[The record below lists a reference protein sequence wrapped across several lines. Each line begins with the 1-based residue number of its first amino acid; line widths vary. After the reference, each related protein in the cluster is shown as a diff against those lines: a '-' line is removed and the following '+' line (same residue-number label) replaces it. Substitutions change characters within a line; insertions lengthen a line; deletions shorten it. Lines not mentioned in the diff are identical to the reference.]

1 LEPEEKTAPG
11 GLHAFT
17 TYNLHALNNAFAI
30 SVVLGL
36 IYLLESV
43 LGMTTESPYE
53 SIQPTL
59 SLLDDPI
66 YLLLF
71 FGVLVVGAPVFEELV
86 FRRTLIPLL
95 ERRGLGHF
103 WVLVLSSLVFS
114 LRHTPADLI
123 DGSLGYAILH
133 VFVTLPGGL
142 ALGFLYL
149 RTRNVIWPII
159 LHALINGLSGLA
171 QIAEVQYNELGDLVL
186 LTFVGLWAMAAVFI
200 GFAAMLY
207 FSYQF
212 LLRRRDEIKPTWMQ
226 IIMDTSKN
234 NRNLSKISRYLIIFI
249 LFTGGVPIIFSLLRE
264 NLLPP
269 TISSPSDIDQLLLIY
284 FVEIVFNLLI
294 IFLAFLF
301 IRNVTSPIL
310 KPVFVSSTLTLI
322 DKYIPQP
329 YFSPRP
335 QQIQEKQSRATCK
348 ECGNIILENAK
359 FCAYCGVEYSEENND
374 PLI

>member
-1 LEPEEKTAPG
+1 MNNWNRPEINSENINKSLTNNDFLYIFAVMLIILACFDLVGNIMGMGVWVLIRSEVLITTESNTSILNLLVNLGAQVGGILGFLILLSLKKLEPEEKTAPG

-269 TISSPSDIDQLLLIY
+269 TISSPSDI
-284 FVEIVFNLLI
+284 
-294 IFLAFLF
+294 
-301 IRNVTSPIL
+301 
-310 KPVFVSSTLTLI
+310 
-322 DKYIPQP
+322 
-329 YFSPRP
+329 
-335 QQIQEKQSRATCK
+335 
-348 ECGNIILENAK
+348 
-359 FCAYCGVEYSEENND
+359 
-374 PLI
+374 